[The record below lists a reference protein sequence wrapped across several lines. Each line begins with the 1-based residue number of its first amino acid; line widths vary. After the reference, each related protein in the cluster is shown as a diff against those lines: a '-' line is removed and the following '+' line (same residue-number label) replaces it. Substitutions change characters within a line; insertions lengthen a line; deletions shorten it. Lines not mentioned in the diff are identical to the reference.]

1 MVPNKDYYAD
11 KDGNLTDDPAKYA
24 VQIAVAGVLL
34 DDRIAKRYGIE
45 DSLVSVDE
53 PRAVRQVRLG
63 GESEPAKETEPKK
76 EPEPEPRAET
86 SEAEAPEPKA
96 KKGAKKNVK
105 VR

>member
-63 GESEPAKETEPKK
+63 GESEPAKETES
-76 EPEPEPRAET
+76 EPEAET
-86 SEAEAPEPKA
+86 PKAEAAEPKA